1 MSVDIASSRVL
12 LFSNV
17 GFVLS
22 LGSCH
27 FWERRFFFLMHSV
40 SQEAG
45 SSWLKL
51 AQAGSRLIHW
61 AEIQEGAAFFDAFS

>member
-1 MSVDIASSRVL
+1 
-12 LFSNV
+12 
-17 GFVLS
+17 
-22 LGSCH
+22 
-27 FWERRFFFLMHSV
+27 MHSV

-61 AEIQEGAAFFDAFS
+61 AEIQEGAAFFDAFLEKTPLSHKGGSPLKFRV